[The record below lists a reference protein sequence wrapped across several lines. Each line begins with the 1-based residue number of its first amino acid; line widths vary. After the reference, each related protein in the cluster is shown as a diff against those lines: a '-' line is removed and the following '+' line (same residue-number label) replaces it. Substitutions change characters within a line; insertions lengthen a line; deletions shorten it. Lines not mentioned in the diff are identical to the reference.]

1 MKKLLTKCISIM
13 AAACISMTMLC
24 TTAFAADTPSA
35 WAQASVDTAVS
46 WGLLPDGM
54 QERYQDNITREEFA
68 EVLEKI
74 CNHYSGGKD
83 NYRFWD
89 NYESVDDDPFTD
101 TDNWS
106 VKQMYCAGI
115 MSGIGDGKFGPD
127 MSLTREQAATMI
139 ANLFD
144 FCSRS
149 LTAAA
154 PTFSDSDQ
162 ISSWAVDGV
171 GKVAAAGI
179 MNGMGDNKFAPQE
192 TYTREQSIVTALKT
206 YELLISANQ
215 PSTPSD
221 NNNSSS
227 TVGQDFT
234 TTFQYLYDEL
244 SYYLSE
250 LEIANATESDPPN
263 TDLFPKID
271 SNLKNQYPDKKLA
284 IGYLEA
290 ARDEMVKAV
299 SCWIDIEI
307 YKMMGYTQS
316 TLASRTKAKRAEI
329 SEHISNASNYLTKA
343 NAAA

>member
-1 MKKLLTKCISIM
+1 MKKLFSKCISIIL
-13 AAACISMTMLC
+13 AVGVSMTMLC

-35 WAQASVDTAVS
+35 WAQASVDTATS

-74 CNHYSGGKD
+74 CNHYSGGK
-83 NYRFWD
+83 NTYVFWD
-89 NYESVDDDPFTD
+89 NYERVEGNPFTD

-144 FCSRS
+144 FCDKP

-154 PTFSDSDQ
+154 PTFSDAGQ
-162 ISSWAVDGV
+162 ISSWAADGV

-179 MNGMGDNKFAPQE
+179 MNGMGNNQFAPQG

-206 YELLISANQ
+206 YELLIASNQ
-215 PSTPSD
+215 PSTPSSNGFYAEWPSVPD
-221 NNNSSS
+221 FGALTGATLAKTEQVTADITKYYYPLTSFEPDDMEDYRHQL
-227 TVGQDFT
+227 QDVNR
-234 TTFQYLYDEL
+234 FQYSH
-244 SYYLSE
+244 SYQDSTD
-250 LEIANATESDPPN
+250 IAQTIVFSKNKITVTITIKQESAVDFYFVVTVMRDP
-263 TDLFPKID
+263 F
-271 SNLKNQYPDKKLA
+271 
-284 IGYLEA
+284 
-290 ARDEMVKAV
+290 
-299 SCWIDIEI
+299 
-307 YKMMGYTQS
+307 
-316 TLASRTKAKRAEI
+316 
-329 SEHISNASNYLTKA
+329 
-343 NAAA
+343 